1 MFQFWRGEHMIC
13 QECGQRPAKFHFT
26 KIINGEKSEIN
37 LCDQCAK
44 EKGELSMFSD
54 GGFSFNHLL
63 AGLLNFDQPFKE
75 KTQNAFTQ
83 EEVLHCERC
92 NMTFEQFAKL
102 GKFGCSSCYKSFSK
116 QLEPILRRLHS
127 GNTNH
132 TGKIPKRI
140 GGTIHVQKEIKHLRE
155 QLRELIS
162 KEEFEQA
169 AMIRDQIREL
179 EYKLNIQQGEGQ

>member
-1 MFQFWRGEHMIC
+1 MIC

-75 KTQNAFTQ
+75 KSHDAFSR
-83 EEVLHCERC
+83 EEVLHCDHC
-92 NMTFEQFAKL
+92 HMTFEQFAKS
-102 GKFGCSSCYKSFSK
+102 GKFGCSNCYKSFK
-116 QLEPILRRLHS
+116 VQLDPILRRLHS
-127 GNTNH
+127 GNTSHN
-132 TGKIPKRI
+132 GKIPKRI
-140 GGTIHVQKEIKHLRE
+140 GGTIHIQKEIKNLRE
-155 QLRELIS
+155 ELRELIS

-169 AMIRDQIREL
+169 ANVRDQIRVL
-179 EYKLNIQQGEGQ
+179 ENKLNVQQEGGQ